1 MVFGIAPLTPRQA
14 ARQSNDPTIRV
25 TVDLVQVDA
34 VVTNSAGRHVVDLS
48 PQDFQVFEDGKPQ
61 KITHFSYVSG
71 TALPGGA
78 APVDL
83 PRQSPL
89 GKPLEA
95 ISRPATALRPEE
107 VQRTIVLMA
116 DDLALSPD
124 DIPRVRKAMQS
135 FVDGQMQP
143 GDLAAVMTTSGGNGV
158 MQQLTSDRRQLQA
171 SINRIHYMPGR
182 TDLTWYEPVTQPTA
196 DKLYEKEIKA
206 RLGAIRSP
214 ALWMGTLGALAY
226 AIGGLREMPGRKA
239 IALFSDGFPQ
249 SAGGIVQL
257 ANRASVAIY
266 TFDARGL
273 VSFDATALDAGPA
286 AGGIRSAHN
295 REAPYRASQT
305 SLDELARGTGG
316 VFFHDNNNLGRDL
329 ASALDDIRAYYLIG
343 YQPNREDFDKVRG
356 EAQFHKIEVKVLRA
370 GLRVRS
376 RNGFVGIPDQPAVL
390 EDAAR
395 KSGKEEL
402 RKALFSPFHTNGF
415 PVQLSAFYS
424 AAARKDSKTGRRPT
438 VLRAMLAI
446 DARGVKFSDA
456 PEGKKQLD
464 LDIVAAAYGAANEA
478 VASSDRTFH
487 VAMAP
492 DEMNRTVASGLMYGF
507 EIEILQPGPYQLR
520 VAAWDANSERVA
532 SATTFVE
539 IPDFNRKGLALSSVQ
554 LYDSDAKRNEE
565 LTRAGVI
572 GAGSAVTRVFEPGAV
587 VKYDCTVYGSLIE
600 SQTGKP
606 EIEVAVDLFRGPEQ
620 IYHGQPA
627 PLAITGGNSPASI
640 HATGQIMLP
649 ATLPPGDYALE
660 LTVFDRLEKKQ
671 PQGATQW
678 AGFTL
683 VK

>member
-1 MVFGIAPLTPRQA
+1 MAFGMAPLTPQQNG
-14 ARQSNDPTIRV
+14 RQSIDPTIRV

-34 VVTNSAGRHVVDLS
+34 VVTDSTGRHVADLNA
-48 PQDFQVFEDGKPQ
+48 QDFQVFEDGRPQ
-61 KITHFSYVSG
+61 KITYFSYVSG

-83 PRQSPL
+83 PRKSPS
-89 GKPLEA
+89 GKSLEA
-95 ISRPATALRPEE
+95 IPGPAKALRPEE

-124 DIPRVRKAMQS
+124 DIPNVRKAMES
-135 FVDGQMQP
+135 FVDRQMQT
-143 GDLAAVMTTSGGNGV
+143 GDLAAVMTTSGGTGV
-158 MQQLTSDRRQLQA
+158 MQQLTNDRRQLQA

-182 TDLTWYEPVTQPTA
+182 TDLTWYEPVPQPTA

-214 ALWMGTLGALAY
+214 ALWRGTLGALAY
-226 AIGGLREMPGRKA
+226 AIEGLREMPGRKA

-286 AGGIRSAHN
+286 AGGIRMAQK

-316 VFFHDNNNLGRDL
+316 IFFHDNSNLGRGL
-329 ASALDDIRAYYLIG
+329 ANALDDMRAYYLIG

-356 EAQFHKIEVKVLRA
+356 EAKFHKIEVNVLRA

-376 RNGFVGIPDQPAVL
+376 RNGFVGIPDPPTIH
-390 EDAAR
+390 EDAR
-395 KSGKEEL
+395 KSAKQEL
-402 RKALFSPFHTNGF
+402 RNALSSPFHSNGF

-424 AAARKDSKTGRRPT
+424 AATRKDPKTGRRPT
-438 VLRAMLAI
+438 RLRAMMAI
-446 DARGVKFSDA
+446 DARGLKFNDT
-456 PEGKKQLD
+456 PEGKKELD
-464 LDIVAAAYGAANEA
+464 LDIVAAAYSARNEA

-487 VAMAP
+487 TEMAP
-492 DEMNRTVASGLMYGF
+492 DEMNQTIASGLMYGF

-520 VAAWDANSERVA
+520 VAAWDANSQRVA
-532 SATTFVE
+532 SAATFVE

-565 LTRAGVI
+565 LTRAGII

-587 VKYDCTVYGSLIE
+587 LKYDCTVYGSLIE

-606 EIEVAVDLFRGPEQ
+606 EIEVAVGLFRGPEQ

-627 PLAITGGNSPASI
+627 PLAVAGGNSAAAI
-640 HATGQIMLP
+640 HASGQITLP
-649 ATLPPGDYALE
+649 ATLPPGQYAIE
-660 LTVFDRLEKKQ
+660 LSVFDRLEKKQ
-671 PQGATQW
+671 PQMAAQW
-678 AGFTL
+678 ADFTL